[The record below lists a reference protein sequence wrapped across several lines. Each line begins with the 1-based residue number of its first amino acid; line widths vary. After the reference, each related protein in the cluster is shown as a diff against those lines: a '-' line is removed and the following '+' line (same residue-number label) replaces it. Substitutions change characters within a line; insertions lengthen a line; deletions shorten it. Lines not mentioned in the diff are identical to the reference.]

1 MSTLRPPASP
11 IDPDTDPVE
20 GTGIARASRDDTRS
34 HVEERLD
41 DASPRVEIPA
51 DETVVVRPRR
61 HPLAPRQYL
70 WIVGAC
76 VVIVLALRWLGSV
89 LTPFLIG
96 AILAY
101 LGRPAVNRAEKR
113 GVPRSLSTLLVML
126 FIAILL
132 AGLFLVLIPLVQS
145 EVVSIT
151 RRLPDLFAQFTDRVA
166 PFLQDKFGITVALDF
181 DSIRTFISDNAQ
193 EARDVSI
200 RLLSGVKKGSA
211 IVLSLLVN
219 LALIPV
225 VMFYLLRDW
234 NMILGRLDDLL
245 PRRWGPKVRSVARE
259 VDGVLAEFLHGQL
272 LVMLA
277 LATYYSVALSIARL
291 DHAVA
296 IGILTGVLVFIPY
309 VGFGLGFLLG
319 LTAAILE
326 FHGWP
331 GFFAVLA
338 VYAVGQLLES
348 YVLVPFLVGDRIGLH
363 PLAVIFALLAFGELF
378 GFAGVLMALPVSAM
392 LLVGLRHVRRA
403 YVDSPVYRDD

>member
-1 MSTLRPPASP
+1 MSRLRPPASP
-11 IDPDTDPVE
+11 VDPDSDPVE
-20 GTGIARASRDDTRS
+20 GAAVARGSRDDAPTRRD
-34 HVEERLD
+34 ERID
-41 DASPRVEIPA
+41 DAPPHAEAPA
-51 DETVVVRPRR
+51 GESVVVHPRR
-61 HPLAPRQYL
+61 HPLAPKQYL

-101 LGRPAVNRAEKR
+101 LGTPAVNRAERR
-113 GVPRSLSTLLVML
+113 GVPRSLSTLLVIL

-132 AGLFLVLIPLVQS
+132 AALFLVLIPLVQG

-181 DSIRTFISDNAQ
+181 DSIRAFISDNAQ
-193 EARDVSI
+193 EARDLSM
-200 RLLSGVKKGSA
+200 RLLSGVKTGGA

-234 NMILGRLDDLL
+234 NMILDRLDDLL

-277 LATYYSVALSIARL
+277 LAAYYSVALSIARL

-392 LLVGLRHVRRA
+392 MLVGLRHLRRA

>member
-34 HVEERLD
+34 HVEELLD

-51 DETVVVRPRR
+51 DETIIVRPRR

-277 LATYYSVALSIARL
+277 LATDYSVALSTARL

-392 LLVGLRHVRRA
+392 LLVGLRHLRRA

>member
-11 IDPDTDPVE
+11 IDPDADPIE
-20 GTGIARASRDDTRS
+20 GAGSARGSRDDARS
-34 HVEERLD
+34 RLD
-41 DASPRVEIPA
+41 ERIGDTSPPLQTPA
-51 DETVVVRPRR
+51 GETLVVHPRR
-61 HPLAPRQYL
+61 HPLAPKQYL
-70 WIVGAC
+70 WIVGAG

-113 GVPRSLSTLLVML
+113 GVPRSLSTLLVIL
-126 FIAILL
+126 FIAIVL
-132 AGLFLVLIPLVQS
+132 AALFLVLIPLVQS

-166 PFLQDKFGITVALDF
+166 PFLQDKLGITVALDF
-181 DSIRTFISDNAQ
+181 DSIRAFISDNAQ
-193 EARDVSI
+193 EARDLSL
-200 RLLSGVKKGSA
+200 RLLSGVRTGSA

-234 NMILGRLDDLL
+234 NMILDRLDDLL

-272 LVMLA
+272 LVMVA
-277 LATYYSVALSIARL
+277 LAAYYSVALSVARL

-319 LTAAILE
+319 MTAAILE

-363 PLAVIFALLAFGELF
+363 PLAVIFALLAFGDLF

-392 LLVGLRHVRRA
+392 LLVGLRHLRRA
-403 YVDSPVYRDD
+403 YVDSPVYRED